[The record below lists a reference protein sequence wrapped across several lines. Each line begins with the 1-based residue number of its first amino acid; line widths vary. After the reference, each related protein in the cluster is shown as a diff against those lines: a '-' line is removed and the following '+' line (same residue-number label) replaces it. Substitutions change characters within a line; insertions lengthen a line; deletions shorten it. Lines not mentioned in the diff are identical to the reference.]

1 MELDCSDEGLDGGVV
16 SWSSQ
21 TPKLSWRR
29 RARIPVKDTGG
40 SSYHRLKN
48 TGGSQDTHGTHGAH
62 GTDDARR
69 FGSSGVPSNWAPWG
83 IQLQSV

>member
-1 MELDCSDEGLDGGVV
+1 MRDWTEV
-16 SWSSQ
+16 SF
-21 TPKLSWRR
+21 PGRAKRPPNCR
-29 RARIPVKDTGG
+29 GAAARAARIPVKNTGG
-40 SSYHRLKN
+40 SSYNRLKN

-83 IQLQSV
+83 IQSV